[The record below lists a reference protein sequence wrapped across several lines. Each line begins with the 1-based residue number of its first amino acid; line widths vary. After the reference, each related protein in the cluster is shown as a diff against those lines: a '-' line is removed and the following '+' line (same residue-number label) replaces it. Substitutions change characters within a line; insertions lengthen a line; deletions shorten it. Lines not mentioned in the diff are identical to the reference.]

1 MKKRDS
7 NGRFTKNIE
16 EGYFHLT
23 LDLPNLKTII
33 VWILFTLIIFPW
45 ILVISKLNIFQK
57 MELIFDNLVNNKVE
71 EESENGKKGGIFY

>member
-7 NGRFTKNIE
+7 NGRITKNIE
-16 EGYFHLT
+16 EGYSHLT
-23 LDLPNLKTII
+23 LDLPNLKTIL

-45 ILVISKLNIFQK
+45 ILVISKFNIFQK
-57 MELIFDNLVNNKVE
+57 MELIFNNLVTNKVE

>member
-16 EGYFHLT
+16 EGYSHLT

-57 MELIFDNLVNNKVE
+57 MELIFDNLVKNKVE
-71 EESENGKKGGIFY
+71 EETENGKKGGIFY

>member
-7 NGRFTKNIE
+7 NGRFTKNNE
-16 EGYFHLT
+16 EGYSHLT

-57 MELIFDNLVNNKVE
+57 MELIFDNLVKNKVE

>member
-16 EGYFHLT
+16 EGYSHLT

-45 ILVISKLNIFQK
+45 ILVISKFNIFQK
-57 MELIFDNLVNNKVE
+57 MELIFDNLVKNKVE